1 MKTRTAISVVAGLV
15 LIVVGISYG
24 LSAVPLV
31 GMLIAGAGLVIGG
44 SAVYT
49 AMRHRPTTTVGSA
62 E

>member
-1 MKTRTAISVVAGLV
+1 MKTRTAISVIAGLV
-15 LIVVGISYG
+15 LIVVGVSYG
-24 LSAVPLV
+24 LSADPLV

-49 AMRHRPTTTVGSA
+49 AMRHRSMTTVGSA